1 MESSLFSMNTTL
13 NASSETT
20 LEPTEASWADWF
32 EADHFPFTVQA
43 SIEEA
48 LLTNPAFSPLQ
59 PLLKSKLSGLLAAFA
74 DTAKTE
80 GLLSVHGL
88 AETFASPESSWEFEW
103 MLCTNET
110 MQAWNTSYR
119 QKASPTDVLSFPTF
133 ETEAT
138 LLAATEEDPL
148 AMAFFNQQKQTGGS
162 LGTIVVSWD
171 YACQAVKL
179 AEPETQSPNFQE
191 KLMTYIL
198 ERFCHGCLH
207 LLGLHHE
214 TQEKF
219 DRVISLQALTLTKTT

>member
-1 MESSLFSMNTTL
+1 MDTTL

-20 LEPTEASWADWF
+20 LEPTETSWADWF

-43 SIEEA
+43 SVEEA
-48 LLTNPAFSPLQ
+48 LLTNPAFNPLQ
-59 PLLKSKLSGLLAAFA
+59 AVLKSKLFALLAAFA

-80 GLLSVHGL
+80 RLLSVHGL

-110 MQAWNTSYR
+110 MQVWNTSYR

-133 ETEAT
+133 EAEST

-148 AMAFFNQQKQTGGS
+148 AMAFFNQQKQVGGS

-171 YACQAVKL
+171 YAFQAVKT
-179 AEPETQSPNFQE
+179 EESNTQSPAVFQE
-191 KLMTYIL
+191 NLITYVL

-207 LLGLHHE
+207 LLGHHHE
-214 TQEKF
+214 TQEEY
-219 DRVISLQALTLTKTT
+219 DRVISLQALTLTKIT